1 MNPLDLLRLA
11 GNGLG
16 SRRFRTAL
24 TSIGI
29 AVGVGSIV
37 AIFGISASSR
47 AAVLDELD
55 RLGTNLLAVQAK
67 DGLLPGQKSGLPA
80 TAGERLGRIPA
91 VDQHAAVYPIEAAVS
106 RNDVVPAGRNGG
118 VTSAAVDHSLHDTL
132 AATVAEGRFLVAGD
146 GDLPRVVLGSEAA
159 VRLGVVRLGH
169 RPAVVVGGHRFA
181 VVGILDPLPLNPDVD
196 RMVLMGPA
204 VAEHVLDA
212 DLTADT
218 VFFRVGKPH
227 VEVVSTVAA
236 RTVNPAAPDSVAVSR
251 PSEALEVQASVDSAL
266 TRLLIGLGSVA
277 LLVGAIGIANVMA
290 IAVVERR
297 TEIGLRRAL
306 GATRVNI
313 ALQFVAES
321 SVLAGIGALIGLVGG
336 ALMVVGYSS
345 YQEWQVMIPVSGLA
359 VVAAGAVVI
368 GAVAGLYPAVR
379 ASRLDPA
386 EAVRMHP

>member
-1 MNPLDLLRLA
+1 MNPLDLIRLA

-16 SRRFRTAL
+16 SRPFRTAL

-67 DGLLPGQKSGLPA
+67 DGLLPGQQTGLPA
-80 TAGERLGRIPA
+80 TTGQRLGRIPA
-91 VDQHAAVYPIEAAVS
+91 VEQHAAIYPIEAAVS
-106 RNDVVPAGRNGG
+106 RNDVIPAGRNGG
-118 VTSAAVDHSLHDTL
+118 VVSAAVDPALPAIL
-132 AATVAEGRFLVAGD
+132 AATVAEGRLLGAGD
-146 GDLPRVVLGSEAA
+146 GDLPRVMLGSEAA
-159 VRLGVVRLGH
+159 VRLGIARLAH

-181 VVGILDPLPLNPDVD
+181 VVGILDPLPLNPDID
-196 RMVLMGPA
+196 RMVLMGPG
-204 VAEHVLDA
+204 VAKQVLGTE
-212 DLTADT
+212 LSADT
-218 VFFRVGKPH
+218 VFFRVGRPH

-251 PSEALEVQASVDSAL
+251 PSEALEVQASIDTAL
-266 TRLLIGLGSVA
+266 TRLLIGLGSIA

-297 TEIGLRRAL
+297 TEIGVRRAL
-306 GATRVNI
+306 GASQLNI
-313 ALQFVAES
+313 AFQFVAES
-321 SVLAGIGALIGLVGG
+321 AVLAGIGAFIGSVGG
-336 ALMVVGYSS
+336 ALMVVAYSS
-345 YQEWQVMIPVSGLA
+345 YQDWQVMIPLSGLA
-359 VVAAGAVVI
+359 AVAAGSVVI

-386 EAVRMHP
+386 EAVRMQP